1 MHLQVPAHRCSCK
14 KYKKEIA
21 VLNLLE
27 SVRLWLRTPIVK
39 WEGPQSAWF
48 GYIGVPGLSIKSR
61 ITQLTTPQKE
71 QIGASLG
78 RFLDQL
84 HELKPTEMPHTTL
97 QQEIAK
103 YQDDYQRGL
112 AYIEAAFTK
121 TERAV
126 LKRFY
131 YKELP
136 EEITKLGY
144 VPKFCH
150 GDLLLNNI
158 LIDTHDQIGVIDF
171 GDARYY
177 DQSKD
182 FSNLWDDTIRNAA
195 LSAYSADKNLVHK
208 VNLRFRALPIS
219 GLSFYVNQQNNA
231 GIERE
236 LRNIRNT
243 LSI

>member
-1 MHLQVPAHRCSCK
+1 M
-14 KYKKEIA
+14 
-21 VLNLLE
+21 
-27 SVRLWLRTPIVK
+27 
-39 WEGPQSAWF
+39 
-48 GYIGVPGLSIKSR
+48 
-61 ITQLTTPQKE
+61 
-71 QIGASLG
+71 
-78 RFLDQL
+78 
-84 HELKPTEMPHTTL
+84 
-97 QQEIAK
+97 
-103 YQDDYQRGL
+103 
-112 AYIEAAFTK
+112 
-121 TERAV
+121 